1 MRSNF
6 LISAFRLGDNRPAW
20 EFSILETMKA
30 TFRVSEAD
38 YMKAMSF
45 AVQPTRRQVGALLTA
60 AVVLLVLTVFG
71 PPAVREYA
79 SGGLACGLL
88 LIVWVYYILTP
99 ILSRRHYRQYKA
111 MHEEFTVELLD
122 EGLRF
127 TSVNSD
133 IRIPWANIIK
143 WRHNETCILIY
154 QMPRLYGVVPKS
166 VAARGFDVALLISR
180 LTEQVGKAS

>member
-1 MRSNF
+1 METARNRS
-6 LISAFRLGDNRPAW
+6 
-20 EFSILETMKA
+20 ETPYV
-30 TFRVSEAD
+30 VS
-38 YMKAMSF
+38 YH
-45 AVQPTRRQVGALLTA
+45 
-60 AVVLLVLTVFG
+60 
-71 PPAVREYA
+71 
-79 SGGLACGLL
+79 GLRGLRHWPWACGLL